1 MSIMAVGQWH
11 ASLGHEEVV
20 HFLQLLLW
28 QNEAVDLFL
37 SRGAWNGNTT
47 DKYCSSLLLSLG
59 LGNNIWSCT
68 CTWYYFLNKYN
79 NLITK
84 DEKYSIYSTLC
95 GFTLTKEETGKVAKS
110 EEAFAPG
117 WYDTTCSATSPWN
130 RQVCKC
136 LVLFY
141 QHLTENRWFWCY
153 HLELVQSGAEVLQ
166 PSRLLQQL
174 GTGTNWI
181 ENRYWT
187 GNLHFEQ
194 H

>member
-84 DEKYSIYSTLC
+84 DEKYSTLC

-141 QHLTENRWFWCY
+141 RHLTENRWFWCY

>member
-84 DEKYSIYSTLC
+84 DEKYSTLC

-136 LVLFY
+136 LVLFYY